1 MDYNIEKKYSEVIG
15 VFKLK
20 KLGTWRGRYSEQEY
34 PYKVALNLLYDL
46 LVVEK
51 VWNEIQISIEMSHL
65 GWGNTNFQNFHEAHG
80 YVLNRSD
87 SIAGSS
93 IRPDVVREYKTRDK
107 VANFNWSSTRDR
119 VVKAQNGNDKE
130 IQKIELAY
138 YYFTCGVELIYAWL
152 ALRYIGTDKENAF
165 LELTGLALDGID
177 YNSYESLLNGFGRAS
192 GVFYKP
198 LPKLF
203 RENNTFLQYEEKISE
218 SSKQDN
224 LYTIL
229 K

>member
-1 MDYNIEKKYSEVIG
+1 MDKKYSEVIG
-15 VFKLK
+15 VYKLK
-20 KLGTWRGRYSEQEY
+20 KLSTWRGRYSHQEY

-65 GWGNTNFQNFHEAHG
+65 GWGNTNFHNFHEAHG

-93 IRPDVVREYKTRDK
+93 IRPIVVNEYKKRNK
-107 VANFNWSSTRDR
+107 VANFNWASIRDR
-119 VVKAQNGNDKE
+119 VVKAQNGNNKE

-138 YYFTCGVELIYAWL
+138 HYFTCGVELIYAWL
-152 ALRYIGTDKENAF
+152 ALRYIGTDKETAF
-165 LELTGLALDGID
+165 MELTGTSMSGID
-177 YNSYESLLNGFGRAS
+177 YKSYESLLNGFGKAS
-192 GVFYKP
+192 GVYYKP

-203 RENNTFLQYEEKISE
+203 RETNVYSPYEKKYSE
-218 SSKQDN
+218 SATQSN
-224 LYTIL
+224 PYTIL